1 MDKNQMPCD
10 LQFTSA
16 DISVG
21 HTPILHDLSLSFPRG
36 QITVLLGPNG
46 CGKTSLL
53 QCLNGMSS
61 VSSGSLTYQGE
72 SLIDMPERK
81 RARKIAFLPQVRS
94 IIPSIPVHTLVE
106 HGRFPYLGFS
116 RRPNAEDRR
125 LVDQAM
131 KACGV
136 LSYADRSVDTLSGG
150 MRQRVFL
157 AMVLAQATP
166 LIVLDEPTTY
176 LDPKSQNEIM
186 DLVTSLRDRG
196 KTVIMVLHDLAQA
209 ARTADYLVIMSD
221 ARRVIASGPKEEVLN
236 TSAISDV
243 FGVSMHRV
251 SIDGGWHYLFF

>member
-1 MDKNQMPCD
+1 MDKQISHD
-10 LQFTSA
+10 LQFASA

-21 HTPILHDLSLSFPRG
+21 HTPILHHVSLSFPQG

-53 QCLNGMSS
+53 QCLNGMST
-61 VSSGSLTYQGE
+61 VTSGSLTYQGR
-72 SLIDMPERK
+72 SLIDMPGRE

-106 HGRFPYLGFS
+106 HGRFPYQGFS

-136 LSYADRSVDTLSGG
+136 LHYADCSVETLSGG

-157 AMVLAQATP
+157 AMVLAQASP
-166 LIVLDEPTTY
+166 VIVLDEPTTY
-176 LDPKSQNEIM
+176 LDPKSQREIM
-186 DLVTSLRDRG
+186 DLAASLRDQG
-196 KTVIMVLHDLAQA
+196 KTIIMVLHDLAQA
-209 ARTADYLVIMSD
+209 ARTADHLVVMSD
-221 ARRVIASGPKEEVLN
+221 TRKIAASGSREEILAG
-236 TSAISDV
+236 SAISDV
-243 FGVSMHRV
+243 FGVSMHKV
-251 SIDGGWHYLFF
+251 AIDGEWHYLFF